1 MPEQYLIYLR
11 KSRKDIDAER
21 TGAGETLARHEKELL
36 ALAKRQ
42 KLTIGAI
49 YKEIVSGETIAARPE
64 MQRLLSEVET
74 GCWAGVLV
82 MEIERLARG
91 DTKDQGIVA
100 EAFKYGNAKII
111 TPAKTYDPENEFD
124 EEYFEFGLF
133 MSRREYKTINRR
145 IQRGRLASVK
155 EGKYIASEAPY
166 GYERAKIKDGKGY
179 TLEIVQ
185 EEAQTVKLIFH
196 LYTVG
201 IPDHES
207 VYTRLG
213 SSRIAKHLDSL
224 RIHARKNVTWS
235 ASSVRDI
242 LANPTYIG
250 KVRWQWRREIKKVA
264 NGEVTVSRPKDD
276 DCMLYD
282 GLHEAIIDEFTFRAA
297 QRIRKNR
304 DHSPVKATTTL
315 QNPLSGLIYC
325 KKCGR
330 MMTRLGANKRN
341 KYDTLKCPDPYCDNI
356 SAPVSLVEAS
366 IMQSLNSWVA
376 HYELNLTAEPDEGSQ
391 LLLESQKAAIDQI
404 HARIDQLKQQ
414 QSKTFDLLEQE
425 IYTNEIFLERNNA
438 LTKQLEDATIQLSEL
453 NRSYLREIN
462 RNTARQEFIPMV
474 KTMLETYDSLPTPSA
489 KNTWLKQVLG
499 KVTYIKTERNKKSE
513 RNNANFEI
521 SIFPKIPESQYP
533 D

>member
-1 MPEQYLIYLR
+1 MSDQYLIYLR
-11 KSRKDIDAER
+11 KSRKDLDAER
-21 TGAGETLARHEKELL
+21 AGAGETLAMHEKELL

-42 KLTIGAI
+42 KLSIGAI

-74 GCWAGVLV
+74 GSWAGVLV

-100 EAFKYGNAKII
+100 EAFKYGNAKIV
-111 TPAKTYDPENEFD
+111 TPTKTYDPENEFD

-166 GYERAKIKDGKGY
+166 GYERVKIKDGKGY
-179 TLEIVQ
+179 TLEIIP
-185 EEAQTVKLIFH
+185 EEARVVKLIFH

-201 IPDHES
+201 VPGQNGT
-207 VYTRLG
+207 YTRLG
-213 SSRIAKHLDSL
+213 SSRIARHLDTL
-224 RIHARKNVTWS
+224 HIHARKNTTWS
-235 ASSVRDI
+235 ASSVRNI
-242 LANPTYIG
+242 LSNPAYLG
-250 KVRWQWRREIKKVA
+250 KVRWQWRREIKKVVD
-264 NGEVTVSRPKDD
+264 GEVTVSRPKDNN
-276 DCMLYD
+276 CMLYE
-282 GLHEAIIDEFTFRAA
+282 GLHKGIIDEFTYQAA
-297 QRIRKNR
+297 QRICKNR
-304 DHSPVKATTTL
+304 DHSPVKANSTL

-341 KYDTLKCPDPYCDNI
+341 KYDTLKCPNTYCDNI
-356 SAPVSLVEAS
+356 SAPIPLVEAI
-366 IMQSLNSWVA
+366 IMQSLSNWVA
-376 HYELNLTAEPDEGSQ
+376 HYGLKLTAEPDEKNQ

-404 HARIDQLKQQ
+404 YAHISQLKQQ

-438 LTKQLEDATIQLSEL
+438 LTKQLEEATLQLSEL
-453 NRSYLREIN
+453 NRNYLRELN
-462 RNTARQEFIPMV
+462 RDTARREFIPMV
-474 KTMLETYDSLPTPSA
+474 KTLLETYDSLPTPGA
-489 KNTWLKQVLG
+489 RNALLKRVLG
-499 KVTYIKTERNKKSE
+499 KVTYIKTERNKKNE
-513 RNNANFEI
+513 RNKANFEI
-521 SIFPKIPESQYP
+521 SIFPEIPESQ
-533 D
+533 